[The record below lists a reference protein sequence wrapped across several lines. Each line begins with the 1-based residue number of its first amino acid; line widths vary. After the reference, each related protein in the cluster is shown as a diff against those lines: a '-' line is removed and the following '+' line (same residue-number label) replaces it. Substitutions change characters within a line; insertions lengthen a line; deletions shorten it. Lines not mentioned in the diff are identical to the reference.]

1 MKKILVLGGGG
12 FIGGHL
18 SKRLKDEGHFVRAVD
33 IKNHEYFT
41 HDEICNEFI
50 LGDLTD
56 PKVVSIV
63 IDESFEVFK
72 KCIFLFYPF
81 MNSYRF

>member
-33 IKNHEYFT
+33 IKNHEYFNRLQHVCT
-41 HDEICNEFI
+41 LNTIN
-50 LGDLTD
+50 
-56 PKVVSIV
+56 
-63 IDESFEVFK
+63 
-72 KCIFLFYPF
+72 
-81 MNSYRF
+81 